1 MPMVGY
7 ASRTFAL
14 LLFWHLCW
22 RVVFIGVIRQS
33 GFSSDALSFFGRGLL
48 TDLVFISTVT
58 GLLCLLRSASE
69 RIARHTAHLAYAAL
83 ALGFIFVTGYFQIF
97 EKPAEFA
104 TVGAGLGTIAAEF
117 FHSAVKEI
125 SPEIGAFALG
135 LLFSLLLII
144 ARAYARGHKA
154 FGLGVA
160 AVSVPAISLVVAF
173 NFMIFPEAA
182 PRQAAAWQG
191 SEHTNPFVYA
201 MLRAYSRN
209 QGDVLPTEPVAA
221 AGELWRARSVIDD
234 TVIPATPLKR
244 KRYNVIF
251 YIMEST
257 SSKYTSLVVKGKP
270 VMPVFQ
276 KLREQAFVTR
286 RHYSQFPLSV
296 NARYNALMSA
306 YNPPDKNWL
315 PISEPNFPAPT
326 VFEVFK
332 DAGYRTA
339 VLHTASLD
347 NWSYRDFL
355 KGRRLDYQADMATL
369 ASPDN
374 IKTSGFSID
383 DRAYIK
389 PALKFIAESK
399 DTPWFITLIPV
410 MPHHPYTIPFPEFE
424 IYSPEEVSSTASR
437 SQRLLKEYLN
447 SLHYADA
454 TLGELVKSLESAG
467 VLDDTLLCIFADHGE
482 AFYQHAGNYL
492 HALQI
497 YEENVAIPFI
507 VYNRKLF
514 PEKKVY
520 PGISRNIDVAPTAL
534 DIAGINAPP
543 SFMGVSLMRAH
554 RPNLA
559 YFHTDWE
566 NDISGLRDGNW
577 KFIYRAQEKKEELYD
592 LQSDPDE
599 KHDLILTR
607 FDIANRLRPEIL
619 KARKTQRDWYMKY
632 RGR

>member
-1 MPMVGY
+1 MT
-7 ASRTFAL
+7 TFALRVFSL

-22 RVVFIGVIRQS
+22 RVVFLGVIRQS
-33 GFSSDALSFFGRGLL
+33 GFASDGWAFFSRGLL
-48 TDLVFISTVT
+48 TDLVFTSIVT
-58 GLLCLLRSASE
+58 TALVILRGASE
-69 RIARHTAHLAYAAL
+69 RFARLASHLSLGAL
-83 ALGFIFVTGYFQIF
+83 AVGFIFVTGYFQIF

-117 FHSAVKEI
+117 FHSALKEI
-125 SPEIGAFALG
+125 SPEIAAFALG
-135 LLFSLLLII
+135 LFASLAFII
-144 ARAYARGHKA
+144 WRQHSRHHVYLGRA
-154 FGLGVA
+154 
-160 AVSVPAISLVVAF
+160 AILSPVIAIVISYK
-173 NFMIFPEAA
+173 FMIFPATPTRDT
-182 PRQAAAWQG
+182 PRWQG
-191 SEHTNPFVYA
+191 SEQTNPFVYA
-201 MLRAYSRN
+201 LLRSYSRRN
-209 QGDVLPTEPVAA
+209 ADVLPQEPVTTH
-221 AGELWRARSVIDD
+221 GKLWRSRSVFD
-234 TVIPATPLKR
+234 TAKIPATQVKR

-257 SSKYTSLVVKGKP
+257 SSKYTSLSIKGKP

-276 KLREQAFVTR
+276 NLRKQAFVTR

-306 YNPPDKNWL
+306 YNPPNKNWL

-355 KGRRLDYQADMATL
+355 KNRRIDYQADMATL
-369 ASPDN
+369 ARPGI

-389 PALKFIAESK
+389 PALKFISESK
-399 DTPWFITLIPV
+399 DTPWFITFMPV
-410 MPHHPYTIPFPEFE
+410 MPHHPYTIPFPEYQ
-424 IYSPEEVSSTASR
+424 IYSAAEIKATPSR
-437 SQRLLKEYLN
+437 SERLLKEYLN

-454 TLGELVKSLESAG
+454 TLGELVKALEAAHA
-467 VLDDTLLCIFADHGE
+467 LDDTLLCIFADHGE

-492 HALQI
+492 HALQL

-507 VYNRKLF
+507 IYNRRLF

-534 DIAGINAPP
+534 DLAGGKAPA
-543 SFMGVSLMRAH
+543 SFLGVSLVGAH

-577 KFIYRAQEKKEELYD
+577 KFIYRAGEGREELYD
-592 LQSDPDE
+592 LLTDPEE
-599 KHDLILTR
+599 KKDLITKR
-607 FDIANRLRPEIL
+607 VDIANRLRPEAL
-619 KARKTQRDWYMKY
+619 KARQTQRDWYMKY